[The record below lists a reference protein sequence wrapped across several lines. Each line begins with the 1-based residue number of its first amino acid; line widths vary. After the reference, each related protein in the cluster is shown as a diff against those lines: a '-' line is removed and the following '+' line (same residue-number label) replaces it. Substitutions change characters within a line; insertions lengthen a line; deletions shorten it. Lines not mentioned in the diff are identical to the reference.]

1 MTDVF
6 TTFSEVY
13 QALEQYVHS
22 FGVPPRQISL
32 PAALYFQL
40 LEIQAEQA
48 MLTESEFPCYI
59 YLATEYGDIP
69 VMLDDQLSDGYI
81 SLE

>member
-13 QALEQYVHS
+13 RALEQYMLSV
-22 FGVPPRQISL
+22 GAPPRQISL
-32 PAALYFQL
+32 PTVLYFQL

-48 MLTESEFPCYI
+48 MLAESEFPCYI
-59 YLATEYGDIP
+59 YLTTDYGDIP
-69 VMLDDQLSDGYI
+69 VVLDDQLPGDYI